1 MKNPINYTK
10 EDIYMIVS
18 MANDIYEIDG
28 YLSKN
33 KKEFIED
40 LINCLTPEERENKNI
55 VKYSEVK
62 EKNSFY
68 NEMKFKRIVA
78 NNSIVNSIVK
88 IYEKNHK

>member
-40 LINCLTPEERENKNI
+40 LINCLTPEEKQDINI
-55 VKYSEVK
+55 VKYLMEG
-62 EKNSFY
+62 
-68 NEMKFKRIVA
+68 RI
-78 NNSIVNSIVK
+78 K
-88 IYEKNHK
+88 K

>member
-33 KKEFIED
+33 RKEFIED
-40 LINCLTPEERENKNI
+40 LINCLTPEEKQDINI
-55 VKYSEVK
+55 VKYLMLK
-62 EKNSFY
+62 
-68 NEMKFKRIVA
+68 
-78 NNSIVNSIVK
+78 
-88 IYEKNHK
+88 